1 MQIRFKRIATSKKSA
16 VAQKQGRGGCRL
28 VKMTVRESMTR
39 EESVSGLL
47 KKKFYLLPSHHFRF
61 LFLVYPR
68 ILSWFSFRHFAI
80 YFINFFRFFRQYS
93 FWQAFNSSRFSRR
106 FAWIF
111 FLFFFQYCF
120 WYSRSYIVNRHPHQW
135 RFQTASLAVDKGCA
149 WEWTIASPAIDRNQH
164 NNSHPH
170 TPTLFIGLLLS
181 LACGYSTVGLQYRII
196 GKNFQASGK

>member
-1 MQIRFKRIATSKKSA
+1 MRRREPSSVKSRREGSPLPTCGNDDQYTFGLDLILIHEQYAEAASYKMQIRFKRIATSKKSA

-80 YFINFFRFFRQYS
+80 YFINFFRFFR
-93 FWQAFNSSRFSRR
+93 
-106 FAWIF
+106 
-111 FLFFFQYCF
+111 
-120 WYSRSYIVNRHPHQW
+120 
-135 RFQTASLAVDKGCA
+135 
-149 WEWTIASPAIDRNQH
+149 
-164 NNSHPH
+164 
-170 TPTLFIGLLLS
+170 
-181 LACGYSTVGLQYRII
+181 
-196 GKNFQASGK
+196 